1 VDLTSL
7 LSALPR
13 YRLLGDPDVSVSGIS
28 CDSRRVQPGSLFVAY
43 RGVNVDGHD
52 FVGAALDNGASVVVG
67 DRDVSSISRLLSPA
81 TLSVPYV
88 TVPDGREAL
97 AWLSAAWHGFPS
109 RKMTVVGITGT
120 DGKTTTVNLLYE
132 ILRTAGRQVGMIST
146 VNALI
151 DRVSIDTGLH
161 TTTPDAPDVQR
172 LLAEMVSAGVDT
184 CVLEVTSHG
193 LAQHRV
199 TACDFDVAVVT
210 NITHEHLDIHGSLS
224 AYRAAKA
231 SLFRGLAEGYRKSG
245 IPKVSILNR
254 ADGSFDYLR
263 SHQID
268 VTLSYNVDGPG
279 DVVARNVEYDAGTT
293 RFEVCSPVGQFK
305 VKTNLMGLFNVFN
318 VLAATA
324 ASVALGVSADAIS
337 EGIAALPGVPGR
349 MERVDRGQPF
359 TALVDFAHTPNSLRR
374 ALQTARGSAAD
385 GRVIVVFGCAG
396 LRDVEKRPQM
406 GRIAADL
413 ADYAILTAEDPRTE
427 DVNAIIET
435 IAEGCRQAGGLEGH
449 TFERVPDR
457 GAALARAV
465 ELARAGDVVIAC
477 GKGHERSMC
486 FGEVEYAWDDRL
498 ALAAALGGQPIQT
511 LPTSK

>member
-13 YRLLGDPDVSVSGIS
+13 YRLLGDPDVSVSGIT

-52 FVGAALDNGASVVVG
+52 FVAAAVENGAAVVVG
-67 DRDVSSISRLLSPA
+67 ERDASGVRHLLAPA

-132 ILRTAGRQVGMIST
+132 ILRTAGRHVGMIST

-151 DRVSIDTGLH
+151 GRSSIDTGLH

-172 LLAEMVSAGVDT
+172 LLADMVSAGVDT

-231 SLFRGLAEGYRKSG
+231 SLFRGLVEGYRKPG

-254 ADGSFDYLR
+254 VDGSFDYLQP
-263 SHQID
+263 HQAD

-279 DVVARNVEYDAGTT
+279 DVVARNVEHDAGTT
-293 RFEVCSPVGQFK
+293 RFEVCSPTGQFK
-305 VKTNLMGLFNVFN
+305 VETNLMGLFNVFN

-324 ASVALGVSADAIS
+324 ASVALGIS
-337 EGIAALPGVPGR
+337 GDTIGEGIAALPGVPGR

-359 TALVDFAHTPNSLRR
+359 AAIVDFAHTSNSLRR
-374 ALQTARGSAAD
+374 ALQTARVLAAD

-396 LRDVEKRPQM
+396 LRDVQKRPQM
-406 GRIAADL
+406 GRIAAEM

-435 IAEGCRQAGGLEGH
+435 IAEGYRQAGGLEGH

-465 ELARAGDVVIAC
+465 QLARAGDVVIAC

-498 ALAAALGGQPIQT
+498 ALAAALEGHPIET